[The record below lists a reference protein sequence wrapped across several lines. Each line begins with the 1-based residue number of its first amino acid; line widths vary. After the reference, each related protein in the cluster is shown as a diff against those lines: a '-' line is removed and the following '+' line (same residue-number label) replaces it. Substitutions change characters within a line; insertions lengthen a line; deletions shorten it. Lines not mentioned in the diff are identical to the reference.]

1 MAMNALHG
9 HGSAVVL
16 QGAAFDLDTGS
27 PVRGGRG
34 LAANIR
40 DLGLIALAWVIF
52 IGIILHPGAQL
63 FGIVV
68 CGLALLVGS
77 VRGGIG
83 RRGEI

>member
-1 MAMNALHG
+1 MRDLQG

-27 PVRGGRG
+27 AVRGSRG

-52 IGIILHPGAQL
+52 IGVILHPGAQL
-63 FGIVV
+63 VGIAA
-68 CGLALLVGS
+68 CGLALVVGS
-77 VRGGIG
+77 VRAAIG